1 MVGTTG
7 RSPSLLIVEDDPNV
21 ARALRREAQRHF
33 NVIVATSMAQAM
45 NVVASA
51 ADLRCL
57 FVDIALEDDA
67 FGGIDVL
74 EAVCQKHRHVSRA
87 AITGDPNP
95 EVLRRV
101 SRTRTPLVPKPFS
114 ARELVAI
121 YASEAAREDAVAATL
136 ERRCEEWELSP
147 AERRILGMFVDR
159 MPDRAAFAAELGITA
174 RTLDTHV
181 SKIMTKARMSCGI
194 VTLAH
199 EIYRDA
205 RRSART

>member
-1 MVGTTG
+1 MGNTG
-7 RSPSLLIVEDDPNV
+7 RPPNLLIVEDDPNV

-33 NVIVATSMAQAM
+33 DVIVATSTAEAMA
-45 NVVASA
+45 VVASDT
-51 ADLRCL
+51 DLRCL
-57 FVDIALEDDA
+57 FVDIALDDDT

-74 EAVCQKHRHVSRA
+74 EAVCKKDRHVPRA

-95 EVLRRV
+95 EVLLRV
-101 SRTRTPLVPKPFS
+101 GRTRTPLVPKPFS

-121 YASEAAREDAVAATL
+121 YATEAAREDAVAAML
-136 ERRCEEWELSP
+136 ERRCQEWGLSP

-159 MPDRAAFAAELGITA
+159 VPDRATFAAELGITP

-181 SKIMTKARMSCGI
+181 HKILAKARTSYGI
-194 VTLAH
+194 IGLAH

-205 RRSART
+205 RRSPRT